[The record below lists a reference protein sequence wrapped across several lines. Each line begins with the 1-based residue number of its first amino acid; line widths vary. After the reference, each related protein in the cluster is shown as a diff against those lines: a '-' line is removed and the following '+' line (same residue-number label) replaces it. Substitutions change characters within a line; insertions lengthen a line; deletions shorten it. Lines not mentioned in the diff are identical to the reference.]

1 MYNKLML
8 MCATSAKTFAAIKE
22 SFIHCTLKENLD

>member
-22 SFIHCTLKENLD
+22 SFIHYTLIRSLD